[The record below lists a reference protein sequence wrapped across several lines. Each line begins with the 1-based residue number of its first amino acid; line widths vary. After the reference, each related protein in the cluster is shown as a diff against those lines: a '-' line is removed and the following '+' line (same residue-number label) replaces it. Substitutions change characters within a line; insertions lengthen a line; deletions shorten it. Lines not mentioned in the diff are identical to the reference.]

1 VPAVRAVRV
10 ADKPSYADEWE
21 AVRTPAKAFD
31 VPGLTGGRLRSAD
44 LAGKIVVLD
53 FWASWCAPCKATFPK
68 LDALAKELKEKGVDV
83 LAVSEDEKR
92 KDLDA
97 FLAERPVSGLD
108 VLWDAKGDAAGAFK
122 VGAIPS
128 MYVIDAEGMI
138 RFSHPNYSIDV
149 IDAVKAEIASLASLV
164 SLVNSSTPQRPMPK

>member
-53 FWASWCAPCKATFPK
+53 FWASWCQPCVRELP
-68 LDALAKELKEKGVDV
+68 ALAAYHQRLEARSDV
-83 LAVSEDEKR
+83 ALLSLNVGEDRPAVE
-92 KDLDA
+92 A
-97 FLAERPVSGLD
+97 FLKASPVGFP
-108 VLWDAKGDAAGAFK
+108 VYCGDSLVGPYELAAFPTK
-122 VGAIPS
+122 L
-128 MYVIDAEGMI
+128 VIDLRHPAPDGSGVI
-138 RFSHPNYSIDV
+138 RFRREGLTSVESIEARV
-149 IDAVKAEIASLASLV
+149 AALLAEK
-164 SLVNSSTPQRPMPK
+164 P